1 VNGAVM
7 TGTTAQQFDISF
19 FTGRRSGN
27 TAVGSFTVLLQAY
40 NGSTFVGNLAS
51 QSYYAGTNDSNANTI
66 DLNLGVGDWTNSAI
80 TLSLTA
86 PANLLPGN
94 NIRLIFAQNAPF
106 GTNPLTGEMA
116 IDNVSIV
123 AVPEPGF
130 ALLGGLGLLGLLR
143 RRR

>member
-1 VNGAVM
+1 
-7 TGTTAQQFDISF
+7 
-19 FTGRRSGN
+19 
-27 TAVGSFTVLLQAY
+27 
-40 NGSTFVGNLAS
+40 VGNLAS
-51 QSYYAGTNDSNANTI
+51 QMFYAGANDSNAATI
-66 DLNLGVGDWTNSAI
+66 DLNLGVGNWTSSAI

-94 NIRLIFAQNAPF
+94 NIRIVFAQNAPF

-116 IDNVSIV
+116 IDNVSVLAI
-123 AVPEPGF
+123 PEPSI